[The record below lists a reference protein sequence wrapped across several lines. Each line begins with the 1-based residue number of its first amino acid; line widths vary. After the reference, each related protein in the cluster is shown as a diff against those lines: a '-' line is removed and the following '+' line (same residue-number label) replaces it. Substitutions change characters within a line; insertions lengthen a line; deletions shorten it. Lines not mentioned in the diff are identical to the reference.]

1 MEPGNRGTRVMP
13 CVPAHDSEDFDR
25 DSSLSRQLTLKVPRV
40 DLTERPG
47 CLPRLADAGVSDRR
61 AAVGLAPKPRTSLA
75 KDPAPASNSFP
86 NSLSTA
92 TWLTSFKDR
101 VYHGV
106 YRVACHIPPSRP
118 LTTIVRV
125 VPLSLYPSWSAKNR
139 FSFTFP
145 VRTAVQ
151 GSVVLSPIKVTFL
164 WEELYIVLEPGVSSH
179 APLTHRRLSV

>member
-25 DSSLSRQLTLKVPRV
+25 NSSLSRQLTLNVPRV

-47 CLPRLADAGVSDRR
+47 CLPRLADASVSDRR

-92 TWLTSFKDR
+92 TWLTSFNDR

-106 YRVACHIPPSRP
+106 YRVAVSYSSLETAYYDCARCSA
-118 LTTIVRV
+118 
-125 VPLSLYPSWSAKNR
+125 LSLSKLECKEQILLYIPCADSCSGVGC
-139 FSFTFP
+139 SFTNQSDFF
-145 VRTAVQ
+145 VGRTIHCA
-151 GSVVLSPIKVTFL
+151 GAWCF
-164 WEELYIVLEPGVSSH
+164 
-179 APLTHRRLSV
+179 